1 MKQHARL
8 TTIIMTQNN
17 KILLFLISILITLAC
32 VPTLPTA
39 SAPIPTLDP
48 NAPLTAIV
56 ETAAVAATQTA
67 RFAPPTLTST
77 ATPTRT
83 PPPTDTITPTF
94 IFVLPTS
101 TVPPTM
107 IKPGS
112 SGLLLECQILS
123 KEPAENAIISLQST
137 FTAKWIVANV
147 GINTWPSDN
156 TDYRYVSG
164 DKIHLQ
170 PIYDFEKNVA
180 AGDRVELTVA
190 MQAPNQ
196 PGVYSTIWRIT
207 IGKEGFCNMKITIIA
222 G

>member
-1 MKQHARL
+1 M
-8 TTIIMTQNN
+8 
-17 KILLFLISILITLAC
+17 LAC

-56 ETAAVAATQTA
+56 KTAAAAATQTA

-112 SGLLLECQILS
+112 SGQLLECQILS
-123 KEPAENAIISLQST
+123 KEPADNAIISLQST

-147 GINTWPSDN
+147 GLNTWPSDN

-164 DKIHLQ
+164 DSLHLQ
-170 PIYDFEKNVA
+170 PIYDFEKIVV
-180 AGDRVELTVA
+180 AGDSIELTVA

-196 PGVYSTIWRIT
+196 PGVYTTTWRIS
-207 IGKEGFCNMKITIIA
+207 IGSERFCNMSITIIVS
-222 G
+222 